1 MVIIKYY
8 NVRVDRGQVESLH
21 RFNVTMEST
30 ERNKTMNAIIDTDKL
45 EAERTAIIRKEMIG
59 EIVGG
64 IILLATLALGLFLV
78 TAGTDYHWC

>member
-1 MVIIKYY
+1 MCALTGGRSKA
-8 NVRVDRGQVESLH
+8 LH

-64 IILLATLALGLFLV
+64 IILLATLALGFFLV

>member
-1 MVIIKYY
+1 MCALTGGRSK
-8 NVRVDRGQVESLH
+8 SLH

-64 IILLATLALGLFLV
+64 IILLATLALGFFLV

>member
-1 MVIIKYY
+1 MFVNLFFQKT
-8 NVRVDRGQVESLH
+8 N
-21 RFNVTMEST
+21 

-45 EAERTAIIRKEMIG
+45 EAERAAIIRKEMIG

-64 IILLATLALGLFLV
+64 IILLATLALGFFLV

>member
-1 MVIIKYY
+1 MCALT
-8 NVRVDRGQVESLH
+8 RGRSKALL

-30 ERNKTMNAIIDTDKL
+30 EGNKTMNAIIDTDKL

-64 IILLATLALGLFLV
+64 IILLATLALGFFLV